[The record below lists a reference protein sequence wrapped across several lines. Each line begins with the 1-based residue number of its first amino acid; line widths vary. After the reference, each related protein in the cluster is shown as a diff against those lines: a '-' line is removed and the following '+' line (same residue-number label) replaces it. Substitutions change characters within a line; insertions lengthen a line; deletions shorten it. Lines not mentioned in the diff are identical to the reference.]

1 MGNRDLA
8 GTAYFLPP
16 EAFDKDRELGY
27 EADWWSFASLIFE
40 MNAGFPP
47 FFSQKDDIMTT
58 IKKIKTAKAPL
69 ELINSEPLRD
79 FLALLL

>member
-1 MGNRDLA
+1 
-8 GTAYFLPP
+8 
-16 EAFDKDRELGY
+16 
-27 EADWWSFASLIFE
+27 

-47 FFSQKDDIMTT
+47 FFSQNDDIITT